1 MDTTATSA
9 ALPVRQLGIKNSPLP
24 ARQAGGGRSH
34 RPPQPWQG
42 NRSVLVRAGEVRRAM
57 ILIAARVMVG
67 LGALDEALVHVMDLH
82 KRVTE
87 RLRELPL

>member
-1 MDTTATSA
+1 M
-9 ALPVRQLGIKNSPLP
+9 
-24 ARQAGGGRSH
+24 
-34 RPPQPWQG
+34 
-42 NRSVLVRAGEVRRAM
+42 LVRAGEVRRAM

>member
-1 MDTTATSA
+1 MPPCPSA
-9 ALPVRQLGIKNSPLP
+9 NWESKSVTWQLAKLEE
-24 ARQAGGGRSH
+24 AGLIDRRSMA
-34 RPPQPWQG
+34 G
-42 NRSVLVRAGEVRRAM
+42 ESLALVRVGEVRQAM

-67 LGALDEALVHVMDLH
+67 LGALGEALVHVMDLH